1 MATKKKKK
9 SYIPLIITLALVA
22 AAIVLIVISSLHP
35 KGTDVK
41 VEAPVL
47 QDIMESIP
55 ASGKIQPVVEVK
67 ISPDVSGEIVELNYK
82 EGDEVKKG
90 DIVLKIKQETYI
102 SLVERA
108 EASLNSVR
116 AAYFQS
122 KAQMMQAEL
131 SYKRNQKLYENK
143 VISDAEFETATTDYK
158 VAQEQL
164 KAAEFNVKSGEA
176 SLKEAKEDLI
186 KTTVS
191 APMSGIISRMSVEKG
206 ERVVGTSQMA
216 GTEMFRIAD
225 FERMEVLVDVNE
237 NDIVRIVKGDTARIE
252 VDAYPG
258 RKFDGIVTQIA
269 NSAKNLGSTTEQVTN
284 FEVKILILPESYQ
297 DLLEKNHTPF
307 RPGMSSSVSIETER
321 HPNVMTLPIQA
332 VTTRSNAIRD
342 SLSATAGNNDVERVF
357 VYDGASGTVK
367 AKIIRTGIQDLRN
380 IEIMSG
386 LDSSDRVVVEPYSA
400 ISKTLKDGSKVTINK
415 DASDN
420 VSKKKSSS
428 QVEIQ

>member
-1 MATKKKKK
+1 MANNKKRKA
-9 SYIPLIITLALVA
+9 PVALIIVLTLVA
-22 AAIVLIVISSLHP
+22 AAIVLIIVSSLKP
-35 KGTDVK
+35 KGIGIQVQ
-41 VEAPVL
+41 APVY

-82 EGDEVKKG
+82 EGDQVKKG

-116 AAYFQS
+116 AAYYQS

-176 SLKEAKEDLI
+176 SLKEAKEDLV
-186 KTTVS
+186 KTTVA

-225 FERMEVLVDVNE
+225 FDRMEVLVDVNE
-237 NDIVRIVKGDTARIE
+237 NDIVRLVDGDTARIE

-258 RKFDGIVTQIA
+258 RKFTGIVTQIA

-284 FEVKILILPESYQ
+284 FEVKVLILPESYN
-297 DLLEKNHTPF
+297 DLLAENPTPF
-307 RPGMSSSVSIETER
+307 RPGMSSSVSIETVR
-321 HPNVMTLPIQA
+321 HPHVMTIPIQCVTARANA
-332 VTTRSNAIRD
+332 VKD
-342 SLSATAGNNDVERVF
+342 SLANPDANIERVF
-357 VYDGASGTVK
+357 VFDDKSGIVK
-367 AKIIRTGIQDLRN
+367 AKPVTTGIQDIKN
-380 IEIMSG
+380 IEITSG
-386 LDSSDRVVVEPYSA
+386 LDSTDMVVVQPYSA
-400 ISKTLKDGSKVTINK
+400 ISKTLKDGSKAFIKK
-415 DASDN
+415 DVADKASRP
-420 VSKKKSSS
+420 KHTT
-428 QVEIQ
+428 QVDIQ